1 MSEKFARHEC
11 RFTDPGPGA
20 LSPRERVRMALAHQQ
35 PDRVPLDLW
44 AVPEVQT
51 RLGAYFGGISWMEV
65 LRRVRADIRW
75 VAPDYIGPERTLPGG
90 VTVDH
95 YGMWR
100 KEVRHDFGVYHEYAG
115 YPLAEARTAAD
126 VRAWDWSRTEYWD
139 MDSIGVQLDDL
150 EAEDD
155 YFICYDLG
163 GIFER
168 SWGLLGMERFLV
180 DLAEN
185 PEVPCAIMDGITDLY
200 IANVTRYLKA
210 AEGRVDMIYTWDDVA
225 HQQSLLMSPRMWR
238 KHIMPRH
245 QRLNAAIRQAA
256 PPHVKLMYHSCGAIY
271 PLIPDLIRE
280 LGIDVLNPL
289 QPQAKGMDPQRLKDE
304 FGQQVAFHGGVD
316 LQELL
321 PRGTP
326 EQVTTEVHR
335 LCNVLGRGG
344 GYVLSAAHYV
354 QNDVPTENI
363 LALVGASRVVED

>member
-1 MSEKFARHEC
+1 MSEKFAQHEC

-20 LSPRERVRMALAHQQ
+20 LSPRERVRMALAHQP

-75 VAPDYIGPERTLPGG
+75 VAPNYVGPERTLPGG
-90 VTVDH
+90 ITVDH

-100 KEVRHDFGVYHEYAG
+100 KKVRHDFGVYHEYAG
-115 YPLAEARTAAD
+115 YPLADARTADD
-126 VRAWDWSRTEYWD
+126 VHAWDWSRTEYWD
-139 MDSIGVQLDDL
+139 MDSIRAQLDTL

-185 PEVPCAIMDGITDLY
+185 PEVPCAIMDRVTDLY
-200 IANVTRYLKA
+200 IANVTRFLQA
-210 AEGRVDMIYTWDDVA
+210 AEGRVDMVYTWDDVA
-225 HQQSLLMSPRMWR
+225 HQQGLLMSPRMWR
-238 KHIMPRH
+238 THIMPRH

-271 PLIPDLIRE
+271 PLIPDLIRD

-289 QPQAKGMDPQRLKDE
+289 QPQAKGMEPQRLKDE

-321 PRGTP
+321 PHGTP
-326 EQVTTEVHR
+326 QQVTTEVRR

-363 LALVGASRVVED
+363 LALVSASRVVEG

>member
-1 MSEKFARHEC
+1 MGNELTFD
-11 RFTDPGPGA
+11 DPGRGA

-35 PDRVPLDLW
+35 PDRVPVDLW
-44 AVPEVQT
+44 AVPEVRE
-51 RLGAYFGGISWMEV
+51 RLQAAFGDISWVDV
-65 LRRVRADIRW
+65 LHRLRVDIRW
-75 VAPDYIGPERTLPGG
+75 VAPDYVGPERSLPGG
-90 VTVDH
+90 ITVDA

-115 YPLAEARTAAD
+115 YPLAEARTAED

-139 MDSIGVQLDDL
+139 MDSIRAQLDAF
-150 EAEDD
+150 ETEDD

-200 IANVTRYLKA
+200 IANVTRLLKV
-210 AEGRVDMIYTWDDVA
+210 AEGCVDMVYTWDDVA
-225 HQQSLLMSPRMWR
+225 HQQGLLMSPRMWR
-238 KHIMPRH
+238 AHIVPRH

-256 PPHVKLMYHSCGAIY
+256 PPHVKLMYHSCGAIF

-289 QPQAKGMDPQRLKDE
+289 QPQAKGMDPQRVKDA
-304 FGQQVAFHGGVD
+304 FGQEVSFHGGVD

-321 PRGTP
+321 PHGTP
-326 EQVTTEVHR
+326 EQVEAEARR
-335 LCNVLGRGG
+335 LCNILGRGG
-344 GYVLSAAHYV
+344 GYVLSAAHYI

-363 LALVGASRVVED
+363 LALYGASRMVEE